1 MQTRLKCWEKENVQS
16 SAFPLFRVSPL
27 MWRLHLFCC
36 FIVSSMMA
44 LMIAAT
50 PHFPMSICLATIDL
64 NWCGNGERE
73 SAAKRFPSIF
83 YYTKI
88 DSKVKYL
95 PANFF
100 FPIFATRFQFYFNNK
115 KTPPFISLL
124 IVVIWPKYVT
134 VGSECNLCP
143 KSVQA
148 YTSSFTL
155 IRVNYCQLH
164 HFVRY
169 IQTGVSNTAAWWGY
183 P

>member
-1 MQTRLKCWEKENVQS
+1 MSREKNRKTCRARHFLYFVSRLLCD
-16 SAFPLFRVSPL
+16 AFIF
-27 MWRLHLFCC
+27 FCC